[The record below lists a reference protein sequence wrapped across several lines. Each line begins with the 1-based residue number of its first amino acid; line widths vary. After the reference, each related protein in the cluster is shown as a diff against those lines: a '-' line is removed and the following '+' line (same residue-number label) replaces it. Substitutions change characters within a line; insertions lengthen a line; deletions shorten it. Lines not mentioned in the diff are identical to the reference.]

1 MEYYNAMNRKNVVIR
16 APLLSQSGY
25 GVHSRQIVKYLFGRE
40 DFVITSQIVN
50 WGNTPWLL
58 NHDAEDGLVGKIFE
72 SSTTNRDNFDI
83 SFQVLLPN
91 EWDESLAKF
100 NVGITA
106 LVETD
111 KCNPAWIEKINK
123 MDLIIVPSQFVKKT
137 IYDTGVEVTTKV
149 VVIGE
154 SYHESIDKEIIDID
168 LNIDTKFNFL
178 VFGQFTGS
186 SPTTDRKNLFN
197 TVKWLC
203 EEFKDNKDV
212 GIVLK
217 TNSSR
222 STKIDKGITT
232 SLVTRLI
239 SEVRNGEY
247 PKVHLLHGNM
257 LPEEVASLY
266 KHKNINALI
275 SATRGEGFGLPLL
288 EAASSALPVIA
299 TNWSGHLDFLNLGS
313 FIKLDYEL
321 KEVDKSK
328 IDNNI
333 FVPGLKWA
341 EVSENDFKKK
351 TKNFYKNR
359 KGIQSKSNKL
369 AEKIK
374 QNYSFGAISEQYTTL
389 IQKNILQND

>member
-1 MEYYNAMNRKNVVIR
+1 MNRKNVVIR

-25 GVHSRQIVKYLFGRE
+25 GVHSRQIAKHLFSRE
-40 DFVITSQIVN
+40 DFVTTSQIVN

-58 NHDAEDGLVGKIFE
+58 NHDAEDGLIGKILE
-72 SSTTNRDNFDI
+72 SSTTNREDFDV
-83 SFQVLLPN
+83 SFQVQLPN
-91 EWDESLAKF
+91 EWDTSLAKF
-100 NVGITA
+100 NVGVTA

-111 KCNPAWIEKINK
+111 KCNPAWIENINN
-123 MDLIIVPSQFVKKT
+123 MDLVVVPSQFVKKT

-154 SYHESIDKEIIDID
+154 SYHETIDKEIIDIELD
-168 LNIDTKFNFL
+168 IDTKFNFL

-186 SPTTDRKNLFN
+186 LPSTDRKNLFN
-197 TVKWLC
+197 TIKWLC
-203 EEFKDNKDV
+203 EEFKGNKDV

-222 STKIDKGITT
+222 ATKIDKGITT
-232 SLVTRLI
+232 SLVDRLLN
-239 SEVRNGEY
+239 EVRDGQY
-247 PKVHLLHGNM
+247 PKIHLLHGSM
-257 LPEEVASLY
+257 TPSEVAALY
-266 KHKNINALI
+266 RHKNINALI
-275 SATRGEGFGLPLL
+275 SASRGEGFGLPLL
-288 EAASSALPVIA
+288 EAAASSLPIIA

-321 KEVDKSK
+321 KEVDKRK

-341 EVSENDFKKK
+341 EVNEKDFKKK
-351 TKNFYKNR
+351 SKDFYKNR

-374 QNYSFGAISEQYTTL
+374 QNYSFDAISEQYNKL

>member
-1 MEYYNAMNRKNVVIR
+1 MGYYNVMKRKNVVIR

-25 GVHSRQIVKYLFGRE
+25 GVHSRQIAKYLLNRK
-40 DFVITSQIVN
+40 DFVTTSQIVN
-50 WGNTPWLL
+50 WGNTPWNL
-58 NHDAEDGLVGKIFE
+58 NHDAEDGLIGRIFE
-72 SSTTNRDNFDI
+72 SSITRRTNFDV
-83 SFQVLLPN
+83 SFQVQLPN
-91 EWDESLAKF
+91 EWDTKLAKF
-100 NVGITA
+100 NVGVTA

-111 KCNPAWIEKINK
+111 KCNPAWIEKINS
-123 MDLIIVPSQFVKKT
+123 MDLVIVPSKFVKKT

-149 VVIGE
+149 VVVGE
-154 SYHESIDKEIIDID
+154 SYHESIDKEISDID

-186 SPTTDRKNLFN
+186 LPQTDRKNLFN
-197 TVKWLC
+197 TIKWLC

-212 GIVLK
+212 GIVFK

-222 STKIDKGITT
+222 ATKIDKGITT
-232 SLVTRLI
+232 SLVQQLI
-239 SEVRNGEY
+239 TEVRQGQY
-247 PKVHLLHGNM
+247 PKIHLLHGNM
-257 LPEEVASLY
+257 SPEEVASLY
-266 KHKNINALI
+266 KHKNINALV

-288 EAASSALPVIA
+288 EAASSALPIIA

-321 KEVDKSK
+321 KEIDKRK

-341 EVSENDFKKK
+341 EVNEEDFKKK
-351 TKNFYKNR
+351 VKNFYKNR

-374 QNYSFGAISEQYTTL
+374 KNYSFDTISEQYNNL

>member
-1 MEYYNAMNRKNVVIR
+1 M
-16 APLLSQSGY
+16 
-25 GVHSRQIVKYLFGRE
+25 HSRQIVKYLLNRA
-40 DFVITSQIVN
+40 DFVTTSQIVN
-50 WGNTPWLL
+50 WGNTPWIL
-58 NHDAEDGLVGKIFE
+58 NHDAEDGLIGRILE
-72 SSTTNRDNFDI
+72 SSITNRDNFDI
-83 SFQVLLPN
+83 SFQVQLPN
-91 EWDESLAKF
+91 EWDTSLAKF
-100 NVGITA
+100 NVGVTA

-111 KCNPAWIEKINK
+111 KCNPTWIEKINK
-123 MDLIIVPSQFVKKT
+123 MDLVVVPSQFVKKT

-149 VVIGE
+149 VVVGE

-178 VFGQFTGS
+178 VFGQFTGMT
-186 SPTTDRKNLFN
+186 PTTDRKNLFN

-232 SLVTRLI
+232 SLVGRLI
-239 SEVRNGEY
+239 SEVRQGQY

-341 EVSENDFKKK
+341 EVNENDFKKK
-351 TKNFYKNR
+351 AKDFYKNR

-374 QNYSFGAISEQYTTL
+374 QNYSFDAISEQYNVL

>member
-1 MEYYNAMNRKNVVIR
+1 MNRKNVVIR

-25 GVHSRQIVKYLFGRE
+25 GVHSRQIAKYLLNRE
-40 DFVITSQIVN
+40 DFATTTQIVN
-50 WGNTPWLL
+50 WGNTPWIL
-58 NHDAEDGLVGKIFE
+58 NHDAENGLIGRIFE
-72 SSTTNRDNFDI
+72 SSMSNRSNFDI
-83 SFQVLLPN
+83 SFQVQLPN
-91 EWDESLAKF
+91 EWDTTLAKF
-100 NVGITA
+100 NVGVTA

-111 KCNPAWIEKINK
+111 KCNTTWIEKINN
-123 MDLIIVPSQFVKKT
+123 MDLVIVPSQFVKKT
-137 IYDTGVEVTTKV
+137 IYNTGVEVTTKV

-154 SYHESIDKEIIDID
+154 SYHESIDKEINDIN

-186 SPTTDRKNLFN
+186 IPQTDRKNLFN
-197 TVKWLC
+197 TIKWLC

-212 GIVLK
+212 GIVFK

-222 STKIDKGITT
+222 ATKIDKGITT
-232 SLVTRLI
+232 GLVQRLI
-239 SEVRNGEY
+239 SEVRRGQY
-247 PKVHLLHGNM
+247 PKIHLLHGNM
-257 LPEEVASLY
+257 SPEEVASLY
-266 KHKNINALI
+266 KHKNINALV

-321 KEVDKSK
+321 QEVDKRK

-341 EVSENDFKKK
+341 EVNEKDFKDKV
-351 TKNFYKNR
+351 KNFYKNR

-374 QNYSFGAISEQYTTL
+374 QNYSFDAISEQYNNL

>member
-1 MEYYNAMNRKNVVIR
+1 MNRKNVVIR

-25 GVHSRQIVKYLFGRE
+25 GVHSRQIAKYLLNRK
-40 DFVITSQIVN
+40 DFETASQIVN
-50 WGNTPWLL
+50 WGNTPWIL
-58 NHDAEDGLVGKIFE
+58 NHDAEDGLIGRIFE
-72 SSTTNRDNFDI
+72 SSITKRTIFDV
-83 SFQVLLPN
+83 SFQVQLPN
-91 EWDESLAKF
+91 EWDIKLAKF
-100 NVGITA
+100 NVGVTA

-111 KCNPAWIEKINK
+111 KCNPAWIEKINN
-123 MDLIIVPSQFVKKT
+123 MDLVIVPSKFIKKT

-154 SYHESIDKEIIDID
+154 SYHESIDKEISDID

-186 SPTTDRKNLFN
+186 LPQTDRKNLFN
-197 TVKWLC
+197 TIKWLC

-212 GIVLK
+212 GIVFK

-222 STKIDKGITT
+222 ATKIDKGITT
-232 SLVTRLI
+232 SLVQRLI
-239 SEVRNGEY
+239 SEVRQGQY
-247 PKVHLLHGNM
+247 PKIHLLHGNM
-257 LPEEVASLY
+257 SPEEVASLY
-266 KHKNINALI
+266 KHKNINALV

-288 EAASSALPVIA
+288 EAASSALPIIA

-321 KEVDKSK
+321 KEIDKRK

-341 EVSENDFKKK
+341 EVNEEDFKKK
-351 TKNFYKNR
+351 VKNFYKNR

-374 QNYSFGAISEQYTTL
+374 QNYSFDTISEQYNNL

>member
-1 MEYYNAMNRKNVVIR
+1 MNRKNVVIR

-25 GVHSRQIVKYLFGRE
+25 GVHSRQIVKYLLNRD
-40 DFVITSQIVN
+40 DFVTTSQIVN

-58 NHDAEDGLVGKIFE
+58 NHDAEDGLIGKILE
-72 SSTTNRDNFDI
+72 SSITKRDSFDI
-83 SFQVLLPN
+83 SFQVQLPN
-91 EWDESLAKF
+91 EWDTSLAKF
-100 NVGITA
+100 NVGVTA

-111 KCNPAWIEKINK
+111 KCNPKWIEKINK
-123 MDLIIVPSQFVKKT
+123 MDLVIVPSQFVKKT
-137 IYDTGVEVTTKV
+137 IYDTGVKVTTKV
-149 VVIGE
+149 AVVGE
-154 SYHESIDKEIIDID
+154 SYHESIDKDIIDIN

-178 VFGQFTGS
+178 VFGQFTGMT
-186 SPTTDRKNLFN
+186 PATDRKNLFN

-232 SLVTRLI
+232 SLVSRLI
-239 SEVRNGEY
+239 SEVRVGQY
-247 PKVHLLHGNM
+247 PKIHLLHGNM
-257 LPEEVASLY
+257 SPEEVAALY
-266 KHKNINALI
+266 KHKNINAII

-313 FIKLDYEL
+313 FIRLDYEL
-321 KEVDKSK
+321 KEVDKVK

-333 FVPGLKWA
+333 FVIGSKWA
-341 EVSENDFKKK
+341 EVNENDFKKK
-351 TKNFYKNR
+351 AKDFYKNR

-374 QNYSFGAISEQYTTL
+374 QNYSFDAISEQYTKL
-389 IQKNILQND
+389 IQRNILQND

>member
-1 MEYYNAMNRKNVVIR
+1 MGYYNVMNRKNVVIR

-25 GVHSRQIVKYLFGRE
+25 GVHSRQIAKYLLNRE
-40 DFVITSQIVN
+40 DFVTASQIVN
-50 WGNTPWLL
+50 WGNTPWIL
-58 NHDAEDGLVGKIFE
+58 NHDAEDGLIGRIFE
-72 SSTTNRDNFDI
+72 SSITKRTNFDV
-83 SFQVLLPN
+83 SFQVQLPN
-91 EWDESLAKF
+91 EWDIKLAKF
-100 NVGITA
+100 NVGVTA

-111 KCNPAWIEKINK
+111 KCNPAWIEKINN
-123 MDLIIVPSQFVKKT
+123 MDLVIVPSKFIKKT

-154 SYHESIDKEIIDID
+154 SYHESIDKEISDID

-186 SPTTDRKNLFN
+186 LPQTDRKNLFN
-197 TVKWLC
+197 TIKWLC

-212 GIVLK
+212 GIVFK

-222 STKIDKGITT
+222 ATKIDKGITT
-232 SLVTRLI
+232 SLVQRLI
-239 SEVRNGEY
+239 SEVRQGQY
-247 PKVHLLHGNM
+247 PKIHLLHGNM
-257 LPEEVASLY
+257 SPEEVASLY

-288 EAASSALPVIA
+288 EAASSALPIIA

-321 KEVDKSK
+321 KEIDKRK

-341 EVSENDFKKK
+341 EVNEEDFKKK
-351 TKNFYKNR
+351 VKNFYKNR

-374 QNYSFGAISEQYTTL
+374 QNYSFDAISEQYNNL

>member
-1 MEYYNAMNRKNVVIR
+1 MEYYNTMNRKNVVIR

-25 GVHSRQIVKYLFGRE
+25 GVHSRQIVKYLLNRA
-40 DFVITSQIVN
+40 DFVTTSQIVN
-50 WGNTPWLL
+50 WGNTPWIL
-58 NHDAEDGLVGKIFE
+58 NHDSEDGLIGRILE
-72 SSTTNRDNFDI
+72 SSITNRDNFDI
-83 SFQVLLPN
+83 SFQVQLPN
-91 EWDESLAKF
+91 EWDTSLAKF
-100 NVGITA
+100 NVGVTA

-111 KCNPAWIEKINK
+111 KCNPVWIEKINK
-123 MDLIIVPSQFVKKT
+123 MDLVVVPSQFVKKS

-149 VVIGE
+149 VVVGE

-178 VFGQFTGS
+178 VFGQFTGMT
-186 SPTTDRKNLFN
+186 PTTDRKNLFN

-232 SLVTRLI
+232 SLVGRLI
-239 SEVRNGEY
+239 SEVRHGQY

-341 EVSENDFKKK
+341 EVNENDFKKK
-351 TKNFYKNR
+351 AKDFYKNR

-374 QNYSFGAISEQYTTL
+374 QNYSFDAISEQYNAL

>member
-1 MEYYNAMNRKNVVIR
+1 MECYDDMNKKNVAIR

-25 GVHSRQIVKYLFGRE
+25 GVHSRQIAKYLFSRQ
-40 DFVITSQIVN
+40 DFVVTTQIVN

-58 NHDAEDGLVGKIFE
+58 NHDAEDGLVGKILE
-72 SSTTNRDNFDI
+72 LSTPNRSSFDI
-83 SFQVLLPN
+83 SFQVQLPN
-91 EWDESLAKF
+91 EWDVSLAKF
-100 NVGITA
+100 NVGVTA

-111 KCNPAWIEKINK
+111 KCNPKWIENINK
-123 MDLIIVPSQFVKKT
+123 MDLVIVPSKFVKKT
-137 IYDTGVEVTTKV
+137 IYDTGVDVTTKV

-154 SYHESIDKEIIDID
+154 SYHESIDKEINDIE

-186 SPTTDRKNLFN
+186 LPQTDRKNLFN
-197 TVKWLC
+197 TIKWLC
-203 EEFKDNKDV
+203 EEFKDNVDI
-212 GIVLK
+212 GIVFK

-222 STKIDKGITT
+222 ATKIDKGITT
-232 SLVTRLI
+232 NLVKKLVD
-239 SEVRNGEY
+239 EVRHGEY
-247 PKVHLLHGNM
+247 PKIHILHGQM

-266 KHKNINALI
+266 KHTNINVLV

-288 EAASSALPVIA
+288 EAAASSLPIIA

-321 KEVDKSK
+321 KEIDKRK

-341 EVSENDFKKK
+341 EVNEKDFKKK
-351 TKNFYKNR
+351 VKNFYKNR

-374 QNYSFGAISEQYTTL
+374 QNYSFDSISKQYNNL

>member
-1 MEYYNAMNRKNVVIR
+1 MKRKNVVIR

-25 GVHSRQIVKYLFGRE
+25 GVHSRQIAKYLLNRK
-40 DFVITSQIVN
+40 DFVTTSQIVN
-50 WGNTPWLL
+50 WGNTPWNL
-58 NHDAEDGLVGKIFE
+58 NHDAEDGLIGRIFE
-72 SSTTNRDNFDI
+72 SSITRRTNFDV
-83 SFQVLLPN
+83 SFQVQLPN
-91 EWDESLAKF
+91 EWDTKLAKF
-100 NVGITA
+100 NVGVTA

-111 KCNPAWIEKINK
+111 KCNPAWIEKINS
-123 MDLIIVPSQFVKKT
+123 MDLVIVPSKFVKKT

-149 VVIGE
+149 VVVGE
-154 SYHESIDKEIIDID
+154 SYHESIDKEISDID

-186 SPTTDRKNLFN
+186 LPQTDRKNLFN
-197 TVKWLC
+197 TIKWLC

-212 GIVLK
+212 GIVFK

-222 STKIDKGITT
+222 ATKIDKGITT
-232 SLVTRLI
+232 SLVQQLI
-239 SEVRNGEY
+239 TEVRQGQY
-247 PKVHLLHGNM
+247 PKIHLLHGNM
-257 LPEEVASLY
+257 SPEEVASLY
-266 KHKNINALI
+266 KHKNINALV

-288 EAASSALPVIA
+288 EAASSALPIIA

-321 KEVDKSK
+321 KEIDKRK

-341 EVSENDFKKK
+341 EVNEEDFKKK
-351 TKNFYKNR
+351 VKNFYKNR

-374 QNYSFGAISEQYTTL
+374 KNYSFDTISEQYNNL

>member
-1 MEYYNAMNRKNVVIR
+1 MNRKNVVIR

-25 GVHSRQIVKYLFGRE
+25 GVHSRQIAKYLLNRG
-40 DFVITSQIVN
+40 DFVTTSQIVN

-58 NHDAEDGLVGKIFE
+58 NNDAEDGLIGKILE
-72 SSTTNRDNFDI
+72 SSITNRSDFDI
-83 SFQVLLPN
+83 SFQVQLPN
-91 EWDESLAKF
+91 EWDTALAKF
-100 NVGITA
+100 NVGVTA

-111 KCNPAWIEKINK
+111 KCNPKWIEKINK
-123 MDLIIVPSQFVKKT
+123 MDLIIVPSHFVKKT

-154 SYHESIDKEIIDID
+154 SYHESIDKVINDIKLD
-168 LNIDTKFNFL
+168 IDTKFNFL

-186 SPTTDRKNLFN
+186 LPQTDRKNLFN
-197 TVKWLC
+197 TIKWLC
-203 EEFKDNKDV
+203 EEFKGNKNV
-212 GIVLK
+212 GIVFK

-222 STKIDKGITT
+222 ATKIDKGITNN
-232 SLVTRLI
+232 LVKKLI
-239 SEVRNGEY
+239 AEVREGQY
-247 PKVHLLHGNM
+247 PKIHLLHGNM
-257 LPEEVASLY
+257 TPGEVAALY
-266 KHKNINALI
+266 KHKKINVLI

-299 TNWSGHLDFLNLGS
+299 TNWSGHLDFLNLGT

-321 KEVDKSK
+321 KEVDKRK
-328 IDNNI
+328 VDNNI

-341 EVSENDFKKK
+341 EVNEKDFKKK
-351 TKNFYKNR
+351 VKNFYKNR

-374 QNYSFGAISEQYTTL
+374 QNYSFDAISEQYNKL

>member
-1 MEYYNAMNRKNVVIR
+1 MEYYNTMNRKNVVIR

-25 GVHSRQIVKYLFGRE
+25 GVHSRQIVKYLLNRA
-40 DFVITSQIVN
+40 DFVTTSQIVN
-50 WGNTPWLL
+50 WGNTPWIL
-58 NHDAEDGLVGKIFE
+58 NHDSEDGLIGRILE
-72 SSTTNRDNFDI
+72 SSITNRDNFDI
-83 SFQVLLPN
+83 SFQVQLPN
-91 EWDESLAKF
+91 EWDTSLAKF
-100 NVGITA
+100 NVGVTA

-123 MDLIIVPSQFVKKT
+123 MDLVVVPSQFVKKT

-149 VVIGE
+149 VVVGE

-178 VFGQFTGS
+178 VFGQFTGMT
-186 SPTTDRKNLFN
+186 PTTDRKNLFN

-232 SLVTRLI
+232 SLVGRLI
-239 SEVRNGEY
+239 SEVRQGQY

-299 TNWSGHLDFLNLGS
+299 TNWSGHLDFLSLGS

-341 EVSENDFKKK
+341 EVNENDFKKK
-351 TKNFYKNR
+351 AKDFYKNR

-374 QNYSFGAISEQYTTL
+374 QNYSFDAISEQYNVL

>member
-1 MEYYNAMNRKNVVIR
+1 MEYYNAMNKKNVVIR

-25 GVHSRQIVKYLFGRE
+25 GVHSRQIAKYLFSRE
-40 DFVITSQIVN
+40 DFVTTSQIVN

-58 NHDAEDGLVGKIFE
+58 NHDYEDGLIGKILE
-72 SSTTNRDNFDI
+72 SSTTNRDSFDI
-83 SFQVLLPN
+83 SFQVQLPN
-91 EWDESLAKF
+91 EWDTSAAKF
-100 NVGITA
+100 NIGVTA

-111 KCNPAWIEKINK
+111 KCNPVWIEKINK
-123 MDLIIVPSQFVKKT
+123 MDLVVVPSQFVKKT
-137 IYDTGVEVTTKV
+137 IYDTGVEVTTKII
-149 VVIGE
+149 VIGE
-154 SYHESIDKEIIDID
+154 SYHESIDKELINID
-168 LNIDTKFNFL
+168 LDIDTKFNFL

-186 SPTTDRKNLFN
+186 LPTTDRKNLFN
-197 TVKWLC
+197 TIKWLC

-232 SLVTRLI
+232 NLVKKLI
-239 SEVRNGEY
+239 NEVRVGQY
-247 PKVHLLHGNM
+247 PKIHLLHGNM
-257 LPEEVASLY
+257 SSTEVASLY

-288 EAASSALPVIA
+288 EAAASSLPIIA

-321 KEVDKSK
+321 KEVDKRK

-341 EVSENDFKKK
+341 EVNEKDFKKK
-351 TKNFYKNR
+351 SKDFYKNR
-359 KGIQSKSNKL
+359 KGVQSKSNKL

-374 QNYSFGAISEQYTTL
+374 QNYSFEAISEHYTNL
-389 IQKNILQND
+389 IQKNIL

>member
-1 MEYYNAMNRKNVVIR
+1 MEYYNTMNRKNVVIR

-25 GVHSRQIVKYLFGRE
+25 GVHSRQIVKYLLNRA
-40 DFVITSQIVN
+40 DFVTTSQIVN
-50 WGNTPWLL
+50 WGNTPWVL
-58 NHDAEDGLVGKIFE
+58 NHDAEDGLIGRILE
-72 SSTTNRDNFDI
+72 SSITNMDNFDI
-83 SFQVLLPN
+83 SFQVQLPN
-91 EWDESLAKF
+91 EWDTSLAKF
-100 NVGITA
+100 NVGVTA

-111 KCNPAWIEKINK
+111 KCNPTWIEKINK
-123 MDLIIVPSQFVKKT
+123 MDLVVVPSQFVKKT

-149 VVIGE
+149 VVVGE

-178 VFGQFTGS
+178 VFGQFTGMT
-186 SPTTDRKNLFN
+186 PTTDRKNLFN

-232 SLVTRLI
+232 SLVGRLI
-239 SEVRNGEY
+239 SEVRQGQY

-299 TNWSGHLDFLNLGS
+299 TNWSGHLDFLSLGS

-341 EVSENDFKKK
+341 EVNENDFKKK
-351 TKNFYKNR
+351 AKDFYKNR

-374 QNYSFGAISEQYTTL
+374 QNYSFDAISEQYNVL